1 MRSVRRRRSDAL
13 AAAFA
18 AVVLTM
24 THVAAEG
31 PIPIPPDFEIPKA
44 ESSPGVVTFSHAR
57 HLPRVGT
64 CSTCHMRDLKM
75 KRGASGIT
83 LEGKQEGKFC
93 GACHDGKTLVGGAP
107 TFPIEQCDGCHK

>member
-1 MRSVRRRRSDAL
+1 MSRVRRWRSDAPAAAL
-13 AAAFA
+13 AA
-18 AVVLTM
+18 VLLTM
-24 THVAAEG
+24 THVAAQVTV
-31 PIPIPPDFEIPKA
+31 PHDFEIPKA
-44 ESSPGVVTFSHAR
+44 ESSPGTVTFSHAR

-64 CSTCHMRDLKM
+64 CSACHMRDLKM

-93 GACHDGKTLVGGAP
+93 GACHDGKTNVGGAP

>member
-1 MRSVRRRRSDAL
+1 MRSFRRRRSDAL

-18 AVVLTM
+18 AVLLTM
-24 THVAAEG
+24 THVAAQG
-31 PIPIPPDFEIPKA
+31 PVPPDFEIPKA

-64 CSTCHMRDLKM
+64 CSACHMRDLKM

-107 TFPIEQCDGCHK
+107 TFPIEQCDACHK